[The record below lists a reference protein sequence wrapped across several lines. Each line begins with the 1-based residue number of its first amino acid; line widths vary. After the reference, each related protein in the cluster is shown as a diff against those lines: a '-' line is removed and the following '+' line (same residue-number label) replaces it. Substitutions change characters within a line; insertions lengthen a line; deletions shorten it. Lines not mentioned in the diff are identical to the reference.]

1 MEIVSAASRP
11 PETHLLAKLSR
22 FWSKV
27 KQFATYYKAPRRI
40 SGDAQLLRQAAGEA
54 QQTIV
59 RKTISEDMP
68 LSDDRL
74 RSELLR
80 IWRRLLK
87 DETLSIDDDFFEK
100 GGDSLLS
107 MDLHAEIERL
117 TGEALPESIL
127 SECSTIRA
135 LAYALSS

>member
-1 MEIVSAASRP
+1 
-11 PETHLLAKLSR
+11 
-22 FWSKV
+22 
-27 KQFATYYKAPRRI
+27 
-40 SGDAQLLRQAAGEA
+40 
-54 QQTIV
+54 
-59 RKTISEDMP
+59 MP

-87 DETLSIDDDFFEK
+87 VETLSIDDDFFEK

-135 LAYALSS
+135 LAYALSSEQRASLVMRQRGGSS